1 MRPMRSFVV
10 RLWAPGTGPENQEG
24 QPLRGVVARVAD
36 GETHTFASAEELV
49 AFLTR
54 SRDEEYGIAP
64 LLSAEGR

>member
-36 GETHTFASAEELV
+36 GETHTFASAEELI
-49 AFLTR
+49 AFLEG
-54 SRDEEYGIAP
+54 SR
-64 LLSAEGR
+64 EGRYARGTRIPSATS